1 MRRLLA
7 LLALASALPAAL
19 LPAQAQQRPPVP
31 TTAPP
36 RPTMLKPSDLP
47 SGDGS
52 QPRQRLVTVF
62 GNEEC
67 PKPASADEIV
77 VCARLPESEVY
88 RIPEPLR
95 KAQTRQS
102 VLTQNRALL
111 LGSGTGGAG
120 GSIGSCSVVGP
131 GGMAGCNSRQVDAWA
146 QDRTNRMGY
155 NEETPRN

>member
-1 MRRLLA
+1 MRRLTA
-7 LLALASALPAAL
+7 LLTLAVALPAAL
-19 LPAQAQQRPPVP
+19 PAIAQQRPNVP
-31 TTAPP
+31 TTAPA
-36 RPTMLKPSDLP
+36 RPSMLKPSDLP

-67 PKPASADEIV
+67 PKPTSADEIV

-120 GSIGSCSVVGP
+120 NSIGSCSVVGP
-131 GGMAGCNSRQVDAWA
+131 GGMTGCNNRQVEAWA
-146 QDRTNRMGY
+146 ADRTNRMGY